1 MRLVPF
7 PPPGPSP
14 DEPTAMEVEAALH
27 GDAVGPSAEYWR
39 ELRADVRALAP
50 ELEPELERRLRA
62 RIDER
67 VAERRSQPARGSRRS
82 LRSALDAW
90 LAGGVRNRAIALGA
104 VASLLAV
111 VAVLAIA
118 APWRSAGHPAAEPP
132 SAQNT
137 LESAS
142 GASSNSSVEHGAAAA
157 PRAAAGAAGAAVA
170 PGKSQFSPQ
179 AGAEDLG
186 PSERRIQQHAVSITL
201 APRPQ
206 AVQSVADQVTRL
218 ATRDGGFVLRS
229 QVDVEP
235 KGQSSAT
242 LQLQLP
248 SEQLSAALASLAQL
262 APVRVESQSL
272 QDITGGYDA
281 ARTKLADAVAARQ
294 ALLRALAHATTQGQI
309 ESLRER
315 LSLAGG
321 AIARAHGEFDAISK
335 RGSSAAI
342 EVTVS
347 GDAHAGGGE
356 SVLESG
362 LNDAGE
368 VLAVALKAL
377 LIALAALAPLT
388 ILATLLVLGWR
399 AARRRLRERA
409 LS

>member
-7 PPPGPSP
+7 PPPAPSP
-14 DEPTAMEVEAALH
+14 DEPTPTEVEAALH
-27 GDAVGPSAEYWR
+27 GDAVGPSAECWR

-50 ELEPELERRLRA
+50 PLEPELERRLRA

-67 VAERRSQPARGSRRS
+67 MAERPSQPARGSRRS
-82 LRSALDAW
+82 LRSALAAW

-104 VASLLAV
+104 VASLLAL
-111 VAVLAIA
+111 VAVLAVA
-118 APWRSAGHPAAEPP
+118 VPWGSAGHPAPEPL
-132 SAQNT
+132 SAPVK
-137 LESAS
+137 
-142 GASSNSSVEHGAAAA
+142 GASRASSSSSVERGATAV
-157 PRAAAGAAGAAVA
+157 PRAATAGAGVASGESQSSLAA
-170 PGKSQFSPQ
+170 
-179 AGAEDLG
+179 AEDLG
-186 PSERRIQQHAVSITL
+186 PSEHRIQQHAVAITL

-218 ATRDGGFVLRS
+218 ATRDGGYVLHA

-248 SEQLSAALASLAQL
+248 SAQLSAALSSLAQL

-272 QDITGGYDA
+272 QNITGEYDA
-281 ARTKLADAVAARQ
+281 ARTKLADAAAARQ
-294 ALLRALAHATTQGQI
+294 ALLRALARATTQGQI

-321 AIARAHGEFDAISK
+321 VVARAHGEFDSISK

-347 GDAHAGGGE
+347 GDAHAGAGE
-356 SVLESG
+356 SALESG

-377 LIALAALAPLT
+377 LIALAALLPLT
-388 ILATLLVLGWR
+388 TLAALLVLGWR